1 MPGAGMFATGR
12 GEVIVYF
19 LCNVNATGRGEVIVY
34 FLCNVKACV
43 LEKDV
48 FSNWAQSQSKLVC

>member
-1 MPGAGMFATGR
+1 MPGAGMF
-12 GEVIVYF
+12 
-19 LCNVNATGRGEVIVY
+19 ATGRGEVIVY